1 MVQTSFKYLVSL
13 MINPNHVTWID
24 SFPVTHYQ
32 ISQVMLL
39 RFGKSL
45 RKAENVIKGM
55 DRTRLL
61 FSAKITVSLRALMI
75 FEQKSCKLHGNRC
88 GVYRAC
94 WNWKCIIRMI
104 GSFILIWRL
113 RLFSCQGSHFY
124 KCHTEWCFCL
134 ARDWSKND
142 VSAMLGLLLWD

>member
-45 RKAENVIKGM
+45 LKAENVIKGM

-61 FSAKITVSLRALMI
+61 FSAKITVSLRTLMI

-88 GVYRAC
+88 GVYREPAE
-94 WNWKCIIRMI
+94 
-104 GSFILIWRL
+104 
-113 RLFSCQGSHFY
+113 
-124 KCHTEWCFCL
+124 TE
-134 ARDWSKND
+134 N
-142 VSAMLGLLLWD
+142 VSLEW